1 MDISAAMI
9 HIAPASP
16 LTSASLLHQAARN
29 LYLLEWMHGKDVW
42 RSLVSNE
49 DRYLSFWRVQR
60 MLALTPVEQLAWL
73 PALAVAVQQEKDPLI
88 LDELVRWPV
97 PDNVPLEAKPWCHHL
112 AMAWEACRIIPKN
125 IRLAPRIHLDR
136 RVSRLPEW
144 LAEARKLCVNG
155 FAVPYYAIPWLAV
168 LAQWRPLPNECTQ
181 EDGCAH
187 LQDWFHFWNGVYR
200 QSDDSSFSARPIA
213 AQALLNLAGSRQPP
227 HDICPEQLL
236 ESIARQVGKWHNFFL
251 LAPPVQDLLLSPPI
265 HAVSPEKLRLVV
277 AQWLKLTMP
286 ENAEGKRQIA
296 WAVLAA
302 WQRKGTL
309 EHGEA
314 GSEQLRNRGQLQ
326 NLSLLPDLART
337 LEWEGDSDVL
347 LAMAGYVPVLAEVRD
362 HPEAARTVVARW
374 EALSREAFLGE
385 DRQAAWVARWNF
397 LRAGVLTAEEQ
408 ARFQGDYAAAVGSED
423 KSQVLLA
430 LAQMSSPG
438 PFPLAGWLQR
448 LKDWDAWCRLAAGL
462 ATQRYLLDMMDEVS
476 SEQRVVSSDLPLAT
490 RQYGQFPELPLP
502 LAITGRQVRQALRRA
517 GQEVTGTVAP
527 FVNIPREVL
536 PDFRRLREIET
547 ALAAG
552 HLPPPPDAGTGNR
565 PVSHPRPV
573 PARLP
578 ESHPRTGPPG
588 ITGQTASRTA
598 GSELPARH
606 PFPEVI
612 RHE

>member
-49 DRYLSFWRVQR
+49 DWYLSFWQVQR

-73 PALAVAVQQEKDPLI
+73 PALAVAVQQEKDPHI
-88 LDELVRWPV
+88 LNELVRWPA

-125 IRLAPRIHLDR
+125 ICLAPRIHLDR
-136 RVSRLPEW
+136 RISRLPEW
-144 LAEARKLCVNG
+144 LAEARQLCVNG
-155 FAVPYYAIPWLAV
+155 FAVPYYAIHWLAV

-181 EDGCAH
+181 ADGCAH

-213 AQALLNLAGSRQPP
+213 AQALLNLAGGSQPP

-236 ESIARQVGKWHNFFL
+236 ESIARQVGKWHDFVL

-265 HAVSPEKLRLVV
+265 PAVSPEKLRLVV

-286 ENAEGKRQIA
+286 ENAKGKRQLA

-314 GSEQLRNRGQLQ
+314 DSEQLRNRGQLQ
-326 NLSLLPDLART
+326 ELSLLTDLART
-337 LEWEGDSDVL
+337 LEWEEDDGVL
-347 LAMAGYVPVLAEVRD
+347 WAMAGYIPGAVEVSA
-362 HPEAARTVVARW
+362 HPEAARAVVARW
-374 EALSREAFLGE
+374 EALSREAFFWGV
-385 DRQAAWVARWNF
+385 RQAAWVARWNL
-397 LRAGVLTAEEQ
+397 LRAGVLTAGEQ
-408 ARFQGDYAAAVGSED
+408 ARFAADYVDAVRSE
-423 KSQVLLA
+423 KRGEVLLA

-448 LKDWDAWCRLAAGL
+448 LKDWDAWRRLAAGL

-476 SEQRVVSSDLPLAT
+476 NEQRVVSSELPLAT
-490 RQYGQFPELPLP
+490 RHSPPATLR
-502 LAITGRQVRQALRRA
+502 RQVRQALRRL
-517 GQEVTGTVAP
+517 GQEGTDAGTVIP
-527 FVNIPREVL
+527 FVNLPPEVL

-552 HLPPPPDAGTGNR
+552 CLPPPPDAAAENR
-565 PVSHPRPV
+565 ATPRTV

-578 ESHPRTGPPG
+578 EAHPRTDPPG
-588 ITGQTASRTA
+588 ITDRTTGRTA
-598 GSELPARH
+598 GSDPQARH